1 MVIKLYLEEKAQK
14 IWKQSKTFA
23 IRRQTSLMITNICCA
38 VGQLVHK
45 WLPSSQSRFSGFKI
59 CAKKVGKTSC
69 ANQVVQPDYQKANLK
84 LLNPLHFHHMHP
96 RKLWKFCVQ
105 SIHWLRWILN
115 NAKLFLNKKEL
126 IKIFTILPCPRIC
139 EKSSLDRVNTIQPE
153 QTYTCF
159 AVWFRPL
166 LRVWC
171 YVFLQCL
178 RMIALFTI

>member
-1 MVIKLYLEEKAQK
+1 MVIKLYLEKEAQK

-23 IRRQTSLMITNICCA
+23 IRRQTSLMIMNICCA

-126 IKIFTILPCPRIC
+126 IKIFTILPCQFV
-139 EKSSLDRVNTIQPE
+139 KS
-153 QTYTCF
+153 
-159 AVWFRPL
+159 L
-166 LRVWC
+166 LEIEWMYNSARADLYMFC
-171 YVFLQCL
+171 C
-178 RMIALFTI
+178 MI